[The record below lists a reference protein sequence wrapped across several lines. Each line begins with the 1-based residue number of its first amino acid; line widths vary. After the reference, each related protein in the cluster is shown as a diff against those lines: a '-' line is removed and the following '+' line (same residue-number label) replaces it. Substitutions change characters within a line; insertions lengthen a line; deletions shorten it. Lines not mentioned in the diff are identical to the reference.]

1 MDQTLNSCLHLLEAL
16 PRKLLQGWLTAE
28 LSNCP
33 SNRICYENWLTTSTF
48 VQYNP
53 HKGAGSGKK
62 SKHEWCEVKTSEER
76 RNYSSCALEL
86 SAFKYLLCSPEI
98 WIAGMLHWS
107 QLLILLVG
115 ITFSPHWCLKPS
127 ALLACPRSELGYW
140 GLLGTLLLRSSS
152 ILQNCINISN
162 LFLLCLLNVSTHR
175 YSTCTQ
181 R

>member
-28 LSNCP
+28 LSHCP
-33 SNRICYENWLTTSTF
+33 SNRICYENWLTTSAF

-53 HKGAGSGKK
+53 HKGGRSGKK

-76 RNYSSCALEL
+76 KNYSSCALEL
-86 SAFKYLLCSPEI
+86 SSFKYLFCSPEI

-107 QLLILLVG
+107 QLLILFVG

-127 ALLACPRSELGYW
+127 ALLACPRSELGACD
-140 GLLGTLLLRSSS
+140 SSVTEDFF
-152 ILQNCINISN
+152 N
-162 LFLLCLLNVSTHR
+162 STKLHK
-175 YSTCTQ
+175 YK
-181 R
+181 